1 MPAQLGIHGVDRL
14 GMLMFRATSAR
25 PDVIMVTVHDPLRAS
40 RSHGPALN
48 YATGD
53 STHHHE
59 CWFLD
64 VKRLSTHHLLQY
76 FITSPRLLE
85 AYLFLVVNKA
95 FGLRLLF
102 KLHDHRSCRAS
113 GFTSLQ
119 QTRGTDGEVI
129 NVGAW
134 KHISCG
140 RSSFVQ
146 GLWCRTEACSQH
158 RYSRMESFVRGGISI
173 TAHSVELLQPQ
184 LTFGELETLDTQR
197 AGLGKRYGASSEPV
211 MIHEIQD
218 VQ

>member
-1 MPAQLGIHGVDRL
+1 
-14 GMLMFRATSAR
+14 MFRATSAR

-95 FGLRLLF
+95 FVLRLLI

-119 QTRGTDGEVI
+119 TTRGTDGEVI

-158 RYSRMESFVRGGISI
+158 RYSKMESFVRDGEYLNYSSLRGII
-173 TAHSVELLQPQ
+173 AATADLWRIH
-184 LTFGELETLDTQR
+184 ETLDTQR
-197 AGLGKRYGASSEPV
+197 AVLGTRYGASSEPV